1 VLDAVDM
8 VALVSSRTELRRR
21 GVNSYF
27 GLCPFHDERTPSFH
41 VSPDEKLYHCFG
53 CQASGDAFT
62 FLMETE
68 GLDFTGALEALAK
81 RFGVRLQTENEDP
94 KAAARRRTRERL
106 YTLLDRAAAYYARY
120 LWEAR
125 EASGAREYL
134 LGRGLSEQIL
144 REFRVGYAPS
154 AWDRMLM
161 ASRSAGFTEGELIAA
176 GLAQRSRSAPGRIY
190 DRFRERIMFPCADLR
205 GRVVGFGARAM
216 RDNQPPKY
224 LNTAEGELYHKRE
237 IVYGLQVARPQAAR
251 AGEVVLVEGYTDV
264 LALHGAGLRNAVG
277 IMGTSL
283 TEEQIGQLQKIAPV
297 LVLCLDADA
306 AGQEAMVRA
315 AGLVRKRELELRV
328 VALPAGRDPAEL
340 VAAEGG
346 EALRERVKGAV
357 PFGSF
362 QVERILSGADIRSA
376 EGRDRAIQEL
386 KPVFE
391 ELPPGLLRDGLMQ
404 RVAGLL
410 GLSEGQLGALFARSV
425 REPLTRRGGGE
436 TRPRQVVDP
445 DVRKERDFLVLCVAL
460 PSAGEQALERIDLDE
475 HLTSVR
481 LRRAARFLV
490 GRLDLPMTGL
500 PPDDE
505 ELARVIADL
514 VERAGRVAVVRP
526 EHIEQQRLVLELG
539 RLERAIRR
547 ARVTDRRA
555 GGVVGG
561 DRATAAAG
569 GKGVGASL
577 EDAGVVVEQA
587 VAVTEGGAAEGGAG
601 AVPKHAL
608 AATEGDAGAVP
619 KRVLAAT
626 EGDAGATVH
635 RLALEREKVRAA
647 IQELDVRL
655 ERPV

>member
-1 VLDAVDM
+1 VTRYASGSRDLVLDAVDM
-8 VALVSSRTELRRR
+8 VALVASRTELRRR
-21 GVNSYF
+21 GANSYF

-53 CQASGDAFT
+53 CQASGDPFT
-62 FLMETE
+62 FVMETE
-68 GLDFTGALEALAK
+68 SIDFTGALEALAK

-94 KAAARRRTRERL
+94 EAAARRRTRERL
-106 YTLLDRAAAYYARY
+106 YTLLDRAAAFYARY
-120 LWEAR
+120 MWEAG
-125 EASGAREYL
+125 EASRAREYL

-161 ASRSAGFTEGELIAA
+161 GSRSAGFTEEELIAA

-224 LNTAEGELYHKRE
+224 LNTAEGELYHKRD
-237 IVYGLQVARPQAAR
+237 IVYGLQVARAEAAR

-315 AGLVRKRELELRV
+315 AGLVRKRALELRV
-328 VALPAGRDPAEL
+328 VVLPAGRDPAEL
-340 VAAEGG
+340 VASEGG
-346 EALRERVKGAV
+346 RALRERVKGAV

-386 KPVFE
+386 KPVFD

-410 GLSEGQLGALFARSV
+410 GLNEGQLAAMFARQV
-425 REPLTRRGGGE
+425 PGRPARGDGGE
-436 TRPRQVVDP
+436 TRPREVVDP
-445 DVRKERDFLVLCVAL
+445 DIRKERDFLVLCVAL
-460 PSAGEQALERIDLDE
+460 PSAGERALERVDLDE
-475 HLTSVR
+475 HITSVL
-481 LRRAARFLV
+481 LRRAARFLA

-505 ELARVIADL
+505 ELARVIAEL
-514 VERAGRVAVVRP
+514 VERAGRVAVVRA

-539 RLERAIRR
+539 RLEREIRR

-555 GGVVGG
+555 GGGLPDDRGSAGG
-561 DRATAAAG
+561 FGVATQRAT
-569 GKGVGASL
+569 V
-577 EDAGVVVEQA
+577 
-587 VAVTEGGAAEGGAG
+587 VTEP
-601 AVPKHAL
+601 AV
-608 AATEGDAGAVP
+608 AATEGG
-619 KRVLAAT
+619 
-626 EGDAGATVH
+626 AGATVH

-655 ERPV
+655 EKPV